1 VADLVRLVQQAGVV
15 GAGGAGFPTHVKLG
29 AQVEVV
35 IINGAECEPL
45 LRVDQQLLLREA
57 EVLLRGLAAVV
68 EHLRPRAVYLAVK
81 TKHREILRT
90 WEELLPPLDG
100 RVWGLA
106 DFYPAGDEQVL
117 VYEVTGRVV
126 PPAGIPPEVGV
137 LVMNVETLYNVSRAL
152 EGQPVTHKFVTVAGA
167 VAAPK
172 TVRVPVGIGYA
183 ELLALAGG
191 PVVKEFVCLDGG
203 PMMGRPV
210 ADLGLPVTKATK
222 ALVVLPSGSRAA
234 RRARTPW
241 EAVLRR
247 SRNACEICRMC
258 TDLCPRYLLGHP
270 LEVHRIMR
278 AFAYGGERV
287 AAEDH
292 LAALLCVECG
302 VCEHFACPVGIF
314 PRTVAAEVKRRLL
327 AAGVRYPR
335 GRTGAGVRKYREGRR
350 VPTGRLIRRLGL
362 DPWDRPAPLDPVA
375 VPATRVRV
383 LLRPPFG
390 AACRPVVEVGA
401 RVRPGD
407 PVGEVPEGV
416 LGARAHASIRGVV
429 TAVTPDYVE
438 ITAQEA

>member
-1 VADLVRLVQQAGVV
+1 MADLVRLVQAAGVV

-29 AQVEVV
+29 ARVEVV
-35 IINGAECEPL
+35 IVNGAECEPL
-45 LRVDQQLLLREA
+45 LRVDQQLLLLEA
-57 EVLLRGLAAVV
+57 QALRRGLAAVV

-81 TKHREILRT
+81 TKHREVLRT
-90 WEELLPPLDG
+90 WEELLPPLGG

-117 VYEVTGRVV
+117 VYEVTGRGV

-172 TVRVPVGIGYA
+172 TVRVPVGTSYA

-191 PVVKEFVCLDGG
+191 PVCQEFVCLDGG

-222 ALVVLPSGSRAA
+222 ALVVLPVGARAA
-234 RRARTPW
+234 RPALTPR
-241 EAVLRR
+241 EAVWRR

-278 AFAYGGERV
+278 AYAYGGERV
-287 AAEDH
+287 DAEAH

-335 GRTGAGVRKYREGRR
+335 GRTGAGVRRYREGRL
-350 VPTGRLIRRLGL
+350 VPTSRLVRRLGL
-362 DPWDRPAPLDPVA
+362 EPWDRPAPLDPVA
-375 VPATRVRV
+375 VPAARVRV
-383 LLRPPFG
+383 PLRPPFG
-390 AACRPVVEVGA
+390 AACRPVVQVGA
-401 RVRPGD
+401 RVRAGD
-407 PVGEVPEGV
+407 PVGEVPEGA
-416 LGARAHASIRGVV
+416 LGARAHASIAGLV
-429 TAVTPDYVE
+429 TALTPDYVE